1 MANNDAQIL
10 EQLKRATA
18 GLLFMSESDYPFE
31 VIHWEGLPDLTHDY
45 LCRLSG
51 ETADCQLEEME
62 VEDFLLAE
70 KYRNIVQVLSQ
81 NLAELKAY
89 KVGRINM
96 PVYVVGRSRRG
107 NWLGVSTRV
116 VQT

>member
-1 MANNDAQIL
+1 MADNDAQIL
-10 EQLKRATA
+10 EQLKTATA

-31 VIHWEGLPDLTHDY
+31 VIHWEGLTDLTHEF

-51 ETADCQLEEME
+51 ESEDCKVEEME
-62 VEDFLLAE
+62 VEDFLLNE
-70 KYRNIVQVLSQ
+70 KYRNIVKVLSD
-81 NLAELKAY
+81 NLAGPKAY

-96 PVYVVGRSRRG
+96 PVYVVGRSERG

>member
-1 MANNDAQIL
+1 MANNDARIL

-31 VIHWEGLPDLTHDY
+31 LIQWEGLTDLTPEFLY
-45 LCRLSG
+45 RVSG
-51 ETADCQLEEME
+51 EPAGCPVQELE
-62 VEDFLLAE
+62 VRDFLTAGPYGRLVDVITE
-70 KYRNIVQVLSQ
+70 
-81 NLAELKAY
+81 NLVKPKAY

-96 PVYVVGRSRRG
+96 PVYVVGRSAG
-107 NWLGVSTRV
+107 GTWLGVSTRV

>member
-1 MANNDAQIL
+1 MADNDAQIL
-10 EQLKRATA
+10 EQLKRVTA

-31 VIHWEGLPDLTHDY
+31 VIYWEGLTVLSHSF
-45 LCRLSG
+45 LCKHAG
-51 ETADCQLEEME
+51 ESDDCPVEEME
-62 VEDFLLAE
+62 VDEFLLAE
-70 KYRNIVQVLSQ
+70 IYRNVVQVLSE
-81 NLAELKAY
+81 NLTELKAY

-96 PVYVVGRSRRG
+96 PVYVVGRSKRG

>member
-1 MANNDAQIL
+1 MADKDAQIL
-10 EQLKRATA
+10 EQLKRVTA

-31 VIHWEGLPDLTHDY
+31 VIYWEGLTDLTHDF

-51 ETADCQLEEME
+51 KPEHCEVEEME
-62 VEDFLLAE
+62 VEEFLLAE
-70 KYRNIVQVLSQ
+70 KYRNIVQVLSE

-89 KVGRINM
+89 RVGKINM
-96 PVYVVGRSRRG
+96 PVYLVGKSKRG

>member
-31 VIHWEGLPDLTHDY
+31 VIHWEGLTDLTHEY

-51 ETADCQLEEME
+51 ETEDCQVEEIAI
-62 VEDFLLAE
+62 EDFLLAE

-96 PVYVVGRSRRG
+96 PVYVVGKSKRG

>member
-1 MANNDAQIL
+1 MTDRDAQIL

-31 VIHWEGLPDLTHDY
+31 VIYWEGLPDLTHDY

-51 ETADCQLEEME
+51 LSEDCEVEEMK
-62 VEDFLLAE
+62 VEDFLLPE

-81 NLAELKAY
+81 NLAERKAY

-96 PVYVVGRSRRG
+96 PVYVVGRSKRG

>member
-1 MANNDAQIL
+1 MADNNAQIL

-31 VIHWEGLPDLTHDY
+31 VINWEGLTDLTHDF
-45 LCRLSG
+45 LCRASG
-51 ETADCQLEEME
+51 ESEDCQVEEME
-62 VEDFLLAE
+62 VEDFLLDE
-70 KYRNIVQVLSQ
+70 KYRNIVQVLSK

-96 PVYVVGRSRRG
+96 PVYVVGRSKRG

>member
-1 MANNDAQIL
+1 MVNDELQIL

-31 VIHWEGLPDLTHDY
+31 VIHWEGLTDLTHDF
-45 LCRLSG
+45 LCRFTDES
-51 ETADCQLEEME
+51 EDCRVEEMQ
-62 VEDFLLAE
+62 VEEFLVAE
-70 KYRNIVQVLSQ
+70 KYRNIVQVLLK
-81 NLAELKAY
+81 NLAEPKAY

-96 PVYVVGRSRRG
+96 PVYVVGRSKRG